1 MYLQLWKRVF
11 TVNLLNSFLDATLVI
26 GGVPILWREII
37 GNAFGLA
44 SAIGGMKRVVWA
56 WPVGIAGNLL
66 LFTVFLGGVFNTP
79 QNLDLYG
86 QAGRQVMFLIVSLYG
101 WWSWS
106 RAKSA
111 GVKEPQQTDPSRS
124 IVTEPHEDIA
134 AVQPRW
140 ATHKERIGMVLFA
153 IIATIVF
160 AWIFQSLGSW
170 GPLADAWIFT
180 GSILA
185 TYGMARGWTEFWL
198 IWIAVDI
205 VGVPLL
211 LSAGYYPSAVLYIV
225 YGFFVSWGF
234 GVWVKIQRDEKKK
247 WADLLESQ
255 TQKV

>member
-1 MYLQLWKRVF
+1 M
-11 TVNLLNSFLDATLVI
+11 NLLTQLLDATITI
-26 GGVPILWREII
+26 GGIPILWREII
-37 GNAFGLA
+37 GNAFGLL

-86 QAGRQVMFLIVSLYG
+86 QAGRQVMFLIVSAYG

-106 RAKSA
+106 KAKKA
-111 GVKEPQQTDPSRS
+111 GITESRETDPARS
-124 IVTEPHEDIA
+124 IVTEPHEDPA
-134 AVQPRW
+134 AIQPRW
-140 ATHKERIGMVLFA
+140 ASYRERVGMLGFA
-153 IIATIVF
+153 VVSTISC
-160 AWIFQSLGSW
+160 AWIFSALGSW

-180 GSILA
+180 GSLLA

-198 IWIAVDI
+198 IWIGVDI

-225 YGFFVSWGF
+225 YGCFVMWGF
-234 GVWVKIQRDEKKK
+234 TVWLKTQRNQKPQQPTTPQ
-247 WADLLESQ
+247 SQ
-255 TQKV
+255 LTHV